1 MMTMATTQV
10 ENKANDESSE
20 APTPLNPDERFHLLQ
35 NERRRLVIKHLHDVE
50 SDAEDGRVRMGDVA
64 EQVAAWEHDTTVAQL
79 SSTQRQRVYIPL
91 YQKHLPK
98 LHDAGVID
106 YNQSRGVI
114 IPTERVD
121 RLVEF
126 VEGTVTAETGTD
138 DGARNDANADD
149 AWNRYYLG
157 ASVAS
162 AIMLVAGAFS
172 SFPEFLIAATIFTLF
187 SVLSLSQ
194 YYTWVSGHTEH
205 DHV

>member
-1 MMTMATTQV
+1 MTMATTQV

-114 IPTERVD
+114 VPTERVD

-138 DGARNDANADD
+138 DEARNDADADD
-149 AWNRYYLG
+149 VWNRYYLG

-162 AIMLVAGAFS
+162 AIILIAGTLS
-172 SFPEFLIAATIFTLF
+172 SLPEFLIAVMIFTLF
-187 SVLSLSQ
+187 SALSFSQ
-194 YYTWVSGHTEH
+194 YYMWVSSHTEH